1 MKDAADN
8 MTPEFPEVSVTVT
21 KKRGRPATG
30 KAMTAAQRKAEQR
43 KRDREA
49 VFKKVLIDSHE
60 KWTKKDCL
68 IVLCDSHMSL
78 EMQRAAVRQLS
89 ALLNE

>member
-8 MTPEFPEVSVTVT
+8 MTPEFPEISATVT
-21 KKRGRPATG
+21 KKRGRPSTG
-30 KAMTAAQRKAEQR
+30 NARTAAQRKAEQR
-43 KRDREA
+43 KRDRE
-49 VFKKVLIDSHE
+49 KVLSDSH
-60 KWTKKDCL
+60 KIWTKKDCL

-78 EMQRAAVRQLS
+78 EMQRIAVRELS